1 MPLLESHEPHLKKL
15 GLSLEDKLTAES
27 ITQKYKEKVEQFESG
42 AQSGGKTRQRIY
54 QNRLEVLQ
62 ESSELIQEIILFFES
77 ETELKAVRTFLR
89 DGANNKAELKL
100 SRVRKNLEKI
110 SDTQLTDQLEN
121 KLADILDSQ
130 SGDNTSET
138 PVSPDEEANIPDLP
152 DVGGST
158 EQDASGDESRPVVVE
173 NESTQDTETPSSSPD
188 LDEKPPKPPVLPKK
202 IKSIA
207 PQKIQLDLSGAEVQT
222 QNTWINKLDALGGND
237 FARRCSI
244 LFERSIIEPEIA
256 IALASDL
263 GTESAPKTLNLM
275 AMAHAEFQKKPVIM
289 VDDATVVSMDQIL
302 IASHNPCM
310 FGRGRIEGTAI
321 SSNIRF
327 QKTYQGNEMPDR
339 LYNSLS
345 RINLTVEIEDR
356 SLLVTDGYKPEAG
369 ADDLVSQPSARG
381 LWVNGKRL
389 PSGTSLPIPVEKIT
403 KEIQIEVRSSKANI
417 GYRMVCLPEPFSGNP
432 GGLFLKRMDSYGED
446 VIILRSVVEIREQ
459 GPESTTVLLANKSL
473 LNI

>member
-222 QNTWINKLDALGGND
+222 QNTWINKLDA
-237 FARRCSI
+237 R
-244 LFERSIIEPEIA
+244 
-256 IALASDL
+256 
-263 GTESAPKTLNLM
+263 
-275 AMAHAEFQKKPVIM
+275 
-289 VDDATVVSMDQIL
+289 
-302 IASHNPCM
+302 
-310 FGRGRIEGTAI
+310 
-321 SSNIRF
+321 
-327 QKTYQGNEMPDR
+327 
-339 LYNSLS
+339 
-345 RINLTVEIEDR
+345 
-356 SLLVTDGYKPEAG
+356 
-369 ADDLVSQPSARG
+369 
-381 LWVNGKRL
+381 
-389 PSGTSLPIPVEKIT
+389 
-403 KEIQIEVRSSKANI
+403 
-417 GYRMVCLPEPFSGNP
+417 
-432 GGLFLKRMDSYGED
+432 
-446 VIILRSVVEIREQ
+446 
-459 GPESTTVLLANKSL
+459 
-473 LNI
+473 